1 MTAKQLARPRVP
13 LLALLF
19 LGAAL
24 LAGSG
29 PARAQDASRGAP
41 PRVIELEALTIE
53 GKVAKPTVFYVL
65 RRSQVSYENLK
76 LHRVFVDRILDEARR
91 NRF

>member
-1 MTAKQLARPRVP
+1 MPAKRLAMALLSLVAV
-13 LLALLF
+13 LALD
-19 LGAAL
+19 A
-24 LAGSG
+24 SRRTV
-29 PARAQDASRGAP
+29 RAQDAGRGAP

-76 LHRVFVDRILDEARR
+76 MHRVFIDRILDEARR